1 MYQVVILTLKSF
13 FMKKRTKKNIF
24 QMLESGH
31 EKLQGRNKQ
40 MHAHRAKNSKLRISY
55 IDTNYGLPKGKH

>member
-1 MYQVVILTLKSF
+1 
-13 FMKKRTKKNIF
+13 
-24 QMLESGH
+24 MLESGH